1 FMEYAELRA
10 EIERKRPELDLAL
23 IDASYEFAR
32 KAHEGQK
39 RYSGKPYIS
48 HPVGA
53 AQILLRL
60 QPDLPTIQA
69 CLMHDVTED
78 TEFTLEDIEK
88 KFGEE
93 VAKLV
98 QGCEK
103 LAVVKTRGVGQQD
116 ERWKRMFLAMAKDL
130 RIVFIKLSDRLHNM
144 RTLEFV
150 PEEKQQRIA
159 NESLVV
165 HAAIASRMG
174 IYKIKG
180 ELEDLCFK
188 YLFPD
193 AYKEISEKVAKYE
206 ERSVECMTFATSQI
220 EQLLLREGATHV
232 KVTGRMKHLWSIF
245 QKLNGK
251 DAEDLSSIYDLFAVR
266 IVLPDVF
273 KGEDEQV
280 SHLYGVLGLLHNE
293 YIPLQDRFKDYVAV
307 PKPNGYRSL
316 HTTML
321 GIGGDLYDEP
331 TEVQIRTAS
340 MHKEA
345 EIGVASHSAY
355 KDGRKLNPK
364 LNRKRHFALH
374 NSLSKV
380 QALCERVPE
389 ISGMIKEWVEDYQHM
404 LPEDRVL
411 AEAALLEYGMTEDDL
426 LHIRRGRSQEQ
437 LHLNPNVEQQLA
449 WLRGLAEE
457 SEAKAELD
465 LYPNKIFVLTP
476 KRDVIELPRDSTP
489 LDFAYAIH
497 TEVGNKVVH
506 AKVNGRIV
514 PLECKLKNGDMV
526 SVGTRSNAKP
536 NRYWLSIVKTNSAKA
551 KIKNWFNKQDK
562 DSNIS
567 AGRELLNNQLSALSK
582 PLLDER
588 LTSLKNYLGKK
599 RDFSEREQILES
611 VGIGGVTAFHVY
623 RGLFPDEILREQKRK
638 VVKATHFTSKV
649 LVTGEEDLPVVLSS
663 CCKPKPPVA
672 IIGYVTR
679 GRSIRVHRSS
689 CSDLSGLEGE
699 RFVSTHWKES

>member
-1 FMEYAELRA
+1 MEYAELRA

>member
-1 FMEYAELRA
+1 MEYAELRA

-53 AQILLRL
+53 TQILLRL

-78 TEFTLEDIEK
+78 TEYTLEDIEK

-380 QALCERVPE
+380 KALCERVPE

>member
-1 FMEYAELRA
+1 MEYAELRA

-53 AQILLRL
+53 TQILLRL

-355 KDGRKLNPK
+355 KDGRKMNPK

>member
-1 FMEYAELRA
+1 MEYAELRA

-53 AQILLRL
+53 AQILLRM

-355 KDGRKLNPK
+355 KDGRKMNPK

>member
-1 FMEYAELRA
+1 MEYAELRA

-355 KDGRKLNPK
+355 KDGRKMNPK

>member
-1 FMEYAELRA
+1 MEYAELRA

-53 AQILLRL
+53 TQILLRL

-78 TEFTLEDIEK
+78 TEYTLEDIEK